1 MSEENKI
8 EETEE
13 VKEVN
18 PIDEY
23 LNNYKEQ
30 KLAEFCV
37 QKDKEIAG
45 HKEERQK
52 LMEQIAEMQYK
63 TEKYDSTWKSVKDL
77 YAEIKKLSVDDYLE
91 LYHMI
96 TKDISGYGVSYTTI
110 NSSGLSS
117 ITTGRINNY

>member
-37 QKDKEIAG
+37 QKDKEVASC
-45 HKEERQK
+45 KEELQK
-52 LMEQIAEMQYK
+52 LMEQIAEMQHK

-77 YAEIKKLSVDDYLE
+77 YAEIKKLSVNDYLE

-96 TKDISGYGVSYTTI
+96 LNDVSGYGVSNLTF
-110 NSSGLSS
+110 NSSGISCV
-117 ITTGRINNY
+117 TTGRINNY

>member
-13 VKEVN
+13 MKDVN

-37 QKDKEIAG
+37 QKDKEIANS
-45 HKEERQK
+45 KKERQM
-52 LMEQIAEMQYK
+52 LMEQLAEMRHK
-63 TEKYDSTWKSVKDL
+63 TEKYDNTWKSVKDL
-77 YAEIKKLSVDDYLE
+77 YTEIKKLSVDDYLE

-96 TKDISGYGVSYTTI
+96 TKDISGYNNTSIATITSSDLVTT
-110 NSSGLSS
+110 NASWC
-117 ITTGRINNY
+117 R

>member
-8 EETEE
+8 EKTEE
-13 VKEVN
+13 VKKIN

-37 QKDKEIAG
+37 QKDKEITSRKA
-45 HKEERQK
+45 ERQK
-52 LMEQIAEMQYK
+52 LMEQLAEMRQK
-63 TEKYDSTWKSVKDL
+63 IEKYDNVWINVESL
-77 YAEIKKLSVDDYLE
+77 YAEIKKLSVNEYLK

-96 TKDISGYGVSYTTI
+96 SNDISGYGVSYTTI
-110 NSSGLSS
+110 SASGLSS
-117 ITTGRINNY
+117 VTTGRINNY

>member
-1 MSEENKI
+1 MNEENKI

-13 VKEVN
+13 VKEIN

-37 QKDKEIAG
+37 QKDKEIAIR
-45 HKEERQK
+45 KEELQM
-52 LMEQIAEMQYK
+52 LMKQLAEMRHK

-96 TKDISGYGVSYTTI
+96 TKDISGYNNTSIATITPYGLATT
-110 NSSGLSS
+110 NSNRWL
-117 ITTGRINNY
+117 

>member
-37 QKDKEIAG
+37 QKDKEIASC
-45 HKEERQK
+45 KEELQK
-52 LMEQIAEMQYK
+52 LMEQIAEMQHK

-96 TKDISGYGVSYTTI
+96 TKDISGHGVSYTTI
-110 NSSGLSS
+110 GSSGLSS

>member
-37 QKDKEIAG
+37 QKDKEIASR
-45 HKEERQK
+45 KEERQK
-52 LMEQIAEMQYK
+52 LMEQIAEMRHK

-96 TKDISGYGVSYTTI
+96 TKDISGCNNTSIATI
-110 NSSGLSS
+110 TSSGLV
-117 ITTGRINNY
+117 TTNASWCR

>member
-1 MSEENKI
+1 MNVENKI
-8 EETEE
+8 EETEA

-37 QKDKEIAG
+37 QKDKEIASR
-45 HKEERQK
+45 KEERQK
-52 LMEQIAEMQYK
+52 LMEQIAEMRHK

-91 LYHMI
+91 LYHLI
-96 TKDISGYGVSYTTI
+96 SKDVSGYNNTSIATI
-110 NSSGLSS
+110 TSSGLV
-117 ITTGRINNY
+117 TTNAGWCR